1 MITDF
6 IQWFTGLILFITLI
20 MLVRPI
26 FKSQVYL
33 YIGQAA
39 LVGIITVLVAV
50 NLGQPHLW
58 LTALLTIGVKAVAI
72 PVGLLLLLK
81 RIKPA
86 LKAPTV
92 INPAPIALIG
102 GLLIAFSYF
111 IVQPIAAV
119 ISPDGQWQLV
129 VAMSLVFLGFLMV
142 ISQRAALSQMVGFLV
157 LENGVF
163 LLAIATTLG
172 LPAVVELGLF
182 MDVVL
187 GVTVLSLLTTRM
199 NNLIHSTDTEQL
211 NELKED

>member
-6 IQWFTGLILFITLI
+6 IQWFTGLVLFITLI

-26 FKSQVYL
+26 FRSQVYL

-39 LVGIITVLVAV
+39 LVGIITILVAV
-50 NLGQPHLW
+50 NLGQQHLW

-72 PVGLLLLLK
+72 PFGLLLLLK
-81 RIKPA
+81 RLKPA

-102 GLLIAFSYF
+102 GLLIVFSYF
-111 IVQPIAAV
+111 IVQPVASV
-119 ISPDGQWQLV
+119 ISPNGEWQLV
-129 VAMSLVFLGFLMV
+129 VAMSLIFLGFLMV

-172 LPAVVELGLF
+172 LPAVVELGLLV
-182 MDVVL
+182 DVVL
-187 GVTVLSLLTTRM
+187 GITILSLLTVRM
-199 NNLIHSTDTEQL
+199 NTLMHSTDTEKL
-211 NELKED
+211 SELKED

>member
-6 IQWFTGLILFITLI
+6 IQWFTGLVLFITLI

-39 LVGIITVLVAV
+39 LVGIITLLVAL
-50 NLGQPHLW
+50 NLGQTHLW

-92 INPAPIALIG
+92 INSAPIALIG
-102 GLLIAFSYF
+102 GVLIAFSYF

-172 LPAVVELGLF
+172 LPAVVELGLL

-199 NNLIHSTDTEQL
+199 NNLMHSTDTEQL
-211 NELKED
+211 SELKED